1 MAWTFYNAS
10 GEALTNFGPVA
21 LTDLD
26 IDGATDIGAN
36 IADAD
41 LFIIDDGAGGTNR
54 KTAASRL
61 KTYIGG
67 AGLVLI
73 GTAVADDDATLTI
86 TGLDSTY
93 DSYLIELSNMVPATD
108 GATPVLRVGDSGGV
122 DSGASDYGYVMAAFT
137 DTTTTPEN
145 QLSTGTTGINW
156 ASAGVGNAAGE
167 GVAGLFTLHRPGD
180 GSMAPLLTGQSVFNY
195 TSGNLRGNTIMA
207 QRNAVITLDRV
218 QFLFGSG
225 NVKEGRMTIWGMA
238 HA

>member
-1 MAWTFYNAS
+1 MSWTFYNSS

-122 DSGASDYGYVMAAFT
+122 DSGACDYVYLLAAFT
-137 DTTTTPEN
+137 DTTNTPEN
-145 QLSTGTTGINW
+145 QADTGV
-156 ASAGVGNAAGE
+156 SAIGWGHSGVGNAAGE
-167 GVAGLFTLHRPGD
+167 GLGALLTLHRPGD
-180 GSMAPLLTGQSVFNY
+180 GSMKPLISGHSVYNY
-195 TSGNLRGNTIMA
+195 TTGNLRGNSIMG
-207 QRNAVITLDRV
+207 QRSAVITLDRV
-218 QFLFGSG
+218 QFLWNAGCI
-225 NVKEGRMTIWGMA
+225 KEGRMTV
-238 HA
+238 